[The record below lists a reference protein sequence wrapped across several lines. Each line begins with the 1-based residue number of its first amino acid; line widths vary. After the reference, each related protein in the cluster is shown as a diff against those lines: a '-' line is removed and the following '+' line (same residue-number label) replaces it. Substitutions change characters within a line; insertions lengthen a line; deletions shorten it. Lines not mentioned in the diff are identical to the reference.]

1 MKTALLFDFIID
13 KENRTINIKREF
25 DADLELVWK
34 AWTTAELLDRWWAPA
49 PLRNQTKYMDFQ
61 EGGYWLYTML
71 NENGERIKL
80 NDEEIWAKWSYIS
93 ISDEKSFTAKDG
105 FCDENG
111 TMNPVYPQNL
121 WEIKFTEVNNRVLV
135 TITSTF
141 DKPEDLE
148 QTIEMGFK
156 EGFTMGLSQ
165 LEELLSNLSTLKK

>member
-1 MKTALLFDFIID
+1 MNSKLLFDFSIN
-13 KENRTINIKREF
+13 KEIKTIHVKREF
-25 DADLELVWK
+25 NANLELVGQ
-34 AWTTAELLDRWWAPA
+34 AWTTAEMLDRWWAPA
-49 PLRNQTKYMDFQ
+49 PLRNQTKYMDFR
-61 EGGYWLYTML
+61 ESGYWLYTML

-93 ISDEKSFTAKDG
+93 IADKKSFTAKDG

-111 TMNPVYPQNL
+111 TMNKVYPQNL
-121 WEIKFTEVNNRVLV
+121 WETKFVEANNRVLV

-141 DKPEDLE
+141 DKLEDLE

-165 LEELLSNLSTLKK
+165 LEELLSDLSTLRK

>member
-1 MKTALLFDFIID
+1 MKAALLFDFIVD
-13 KENRTINIKREF
+13 KENRTIHIKREF
-25 DADLELVWK
+25 NADLELVWE

-49 PLRNQTKYMDFQ
+49 PLRNHTKSMDFR

-80 NDEEIWAKWSYIS
+80 NDEEIWAKWSYIA
-93 ISDEKSFTAKDG
+93 ISDKESFTAKDG

-111 TMNPVYPQNL
+111 TMNLVYPQNL
-121 WEIKFTEVNNRVLV
+121 WETKFAEANDHVLV

-141 DKPEDLE
+141 DKLEDLE

-165 LEELLSNLSTLKK
+165 LEELLINLSTLRK